1 MLLYLIKVLDNT
13 FILFLAAALVMPFL
27 KKEGRRKKRTLTA
40 VLIVAGVLSAVVY
53 AILRRQTGFVVR
65 EFYDLALLIPLVLL
79 GLFCSLM
86 SGLRIFK
93 KVNYS
98 SFLKIMDALFLA
110 FLLAFCLPDLFLDPL
125 DFGVGL
131 DSVFNLDY
139 LFKVSGYL
147 FGLLLLFFLFLALY
161 EFSAIAPSKLLKVVF
176 LISLLMLSL
185 FLAMEVVQILV
196 ARKKLSLPDFLVLPF
211 FYFLENKNF
220 FITVQLIV
228 WALLALFVGL
238 KFKLKKP
245 IGDNPALL
253 RKSRAENRYAVRL
266 AGFGLLTFALIFVV
280 NQPLRQIQ
288 NRGVVLS
295 DPDPVKATNG
305 LIALNLTEVND
316 GNLHRHV
323 YTTEKGTQVRFIIIK
338 KSESAYG
345 VGLDACDICGESGY
359 YQKGDKIICRLCDVV
374 MNKSTIGFPG
384 GCNPV
389 PIDFE
394 IKSGQILI
402 KSTVLDEE
410 QHRFH

>member
-13 FILFLAAALVMPFL
+13 FIFFLASALVLPIL
-27 KKEGRRKKRTLTA
+27 KKEGRRKKSLLT
-40 VLIVAGVLSAVVY
+40 VVIIVFGVLSAIVY

-65 EFYDLALLIPLVLL
+65 EFYDLALLFPLVLL
-79 GLFCSLM
+79 VLFSALVY
-86 SGLRIFK
+86 GIRIFREVK
-93 KVNYS
+93 YS
-98 SFLKIMDALFLA
+98 SALKIVDALFLA
-110 FLLAFCLPDLFLDPL
+110 FLLAFCLPDLFLEPL

-139 LFKVSGYL
+139 LLKVSGYVS
-147 FGLLLLFFLFLALY
+147 GLLILFFLFITLY
-161 EFSAIAPSKLLKVVF
+161 EFSSVAPSKLLKLVI
-176 LISLLMLSL
+176 LISLFLLSF
-185 FLAMEVVQILV
+185 FLVMEVVQILV
-196 ARKKLSLPDFLVLPF
+196 ARRKLSLPDFLVVPF
-211 FYFLENKNF
+211 FLFLENKNF
-220 FITVQLIV
+220 FISAQLIL
-228 WALLALFVGL
+228 WAFFALFVGL

-245 IGDNPALL
+245 MGDNPALK
-253 RKSRAENRYAVRL
+253 RKSKAENRYAVRL
-266 AGFGLLTFALIFVV
+266 ALFGVVTFSLIFIV
-280 NQPLRQIQ
+280 NYPLRQIQ

-295 DPDPVKATNG
+295 DPDPINAQNG
-305 LIALNLTEVND
+305 VISINLSEVND

-323 YTTEKGTQVRFIIIK
+323 YTTEKGTPVRFIVIK

-345 VGLDACDICGESGY
+345 IGLDACDICGESGY

-389 PIDFE
+389 PIEFE